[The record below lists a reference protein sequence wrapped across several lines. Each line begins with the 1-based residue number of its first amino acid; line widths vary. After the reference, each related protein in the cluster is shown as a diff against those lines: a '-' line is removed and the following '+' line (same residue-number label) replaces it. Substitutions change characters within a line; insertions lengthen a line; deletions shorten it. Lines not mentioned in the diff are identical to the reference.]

1 MWLECICCSRKKHRE
16 TPTCSQYDRG
26 ARSWVQ
32 APALETQWIAM
43 NRAVQGAMRAVKD
56 HPGEPQPLEG
66 NSHMDVVGWLT
77 QEARHI
83 LMQAGLAGG
92 WKASSFSG
100 PHRMLDDDREYAITM
115 YYVRI

>member
-1 MWLECICCSRKKHRE
+1 MSLSLCL
-16 TPTCSQYDRG
+16 TCGHQGTRRIQG
-26 ARSWVQ
+26 F
-32 APALETQWIAM
+32 APAGVVIKVH
-43 NRAVQGAMRAVKD
+43 AVDSGCFAITLRKRV
-56 HPGEPQPLEG
+56 EG

-83 LMQAGLAGG
+83 LMQAGLANG

-115 YYVRI
+115 YYVHK